1 MAKRLQVKQYNGKT
15 TKAGNPSYNK
25 VNATRKQLL
34 EILNSR
40 EDVPEQFK
48 GIPASFEFANWTPN
62 KEGEGYKEFIIR
74 VQDVPV
80 TEEITAFVR
89 DILDPSWNEEI
100 EKSLDLRTY
109 RPPRKNVKMREA
121 IVTAVQDM
129 ANMADADARS
139 AMATDV
145 LEMLKVQFS

>member
-40 EDVPEQFK
+40 ENVPEEFK

-62 KEGEGYKEFIIR
+62 KDAEGYKEFIVR
-74 VQDVPV
+74 VEGVEV
-80 TEEITAFVR
+80 TDEITAFVR
-89 DILDPSWNEEI
+89 DILDPSWNEEV
-100 EKSLDLRTY
+100 EKSLDIRTY

-121 IVTAVQDM
+121 IVAKVAEMVGEGDAVVRG
-129 ANMADADARS
+129 AL
-139 AMATDV
+139 ATEV
-145 LEMLKVQFS
+145 LELLEIQFS